1 MACRGNVSKELVI
14 DTVGNINPLKLNFR
28 PHLFNCD
35 DYLIYIYIYRAT
47 LTNVSFVK
55 RFHVARKPMYI
66 RDLHP
71 RFSWS
76 QAIKSMWGIDEDHT
90 VYSLSHIYLVRLCS
104 HQTMLFNLRTFLAIT
119 TLVGEIIHLFAGMG
133 HLGSSTVSFASIS
146 LWQVSILLRKIH
158 VKLHAS

>member
-1 MACRGNVSKELVI
+1 MACRENVSKELVI
-14 DTVGNINPLKLNFR
+14 DTVGNIHPLKFNFR
-28 PHLFNCD
+28 PHLLNCG
-35 DYLIYIYIYRAT
+35 DYSIYIYRAT
-47 LTNVSFVK
+47 RTYVSFVR

-90 VYSLSHIYLVRLCS
+90 VYSLNHIYLVRLWS
-104 HQTMLFNLRTFLAIT
+104 HQTMLFNLRNFLAIT
-119 TLVGEIIHLFAGMG
+119 TLVGEIIPLFAGMG

-146 LWQVSILLRKIH
+146 LWQVSILLR
-158 VKLHAS
+158 